1 MPMAANDREEIE
13 RRKTHLRLELGE
25 LNNVY

>member
-1 MPMAANDREEIE
+1 MPTTANDRDEIE